1 MQSHRLAQKPNAKI
15 SRTLSK
21 QSRDPAHPSRFRVT
35 GSSLKAHARWVDCQR
50 RQLISRLEKEGAIDP
65 HHVVVALE
73 SIAVGT
79 MVSPILDA
87 GRLRLSDTHERRVLD
102 DDRRNGRIQRFDVLK
117 NSSISNLQ
125 SALLIELFEARNPD
139 RSDHG
144 L

>member
-1 MQSHRLAQKPNAKI
+1 
-15 SRTLSK
+15 
-21 QSRDPAHPSRFRVT
+21 
-35 GSSLKAHARWVDCQR
+35 VDRQR

-125 SALLIELFEARNPD
+125 FALLIELFEARNPD